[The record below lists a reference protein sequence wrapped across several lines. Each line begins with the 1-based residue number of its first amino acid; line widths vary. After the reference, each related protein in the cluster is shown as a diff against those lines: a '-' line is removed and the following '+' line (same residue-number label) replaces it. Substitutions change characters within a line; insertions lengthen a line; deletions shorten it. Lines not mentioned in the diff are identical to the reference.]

1 VTPHT
6 LAVKCMD
13 DKRTGGYSDW
23 PYPPPGEPW
32 PVVPEPHKCGYN
44 GYWVL
49 TTRAQVLNW
58 LKESHKAYTQ
68 LALCEVQLATKQELT
83 DKQSATTGKII
94 SVAKFPAYAAWA
106 KAAAARD
113 KAYAAWDK
121 AYAAWAKAAAAWVKA
136 DAAFYESD
144 AFARWFTRLM
154 DKWGIA

>member
-1 VTPHT
+1 MTPHT

-94 SVAKFPAYAAWA
+94 SVAKFPAD
-106 KAAAARD
+106 AARD
-113 KAYAAWDK
+113 KAYAARAE
-121 AYAAWAKAAAAWVKA
+121 AYAAWAEADAARAKAY
-136 DAAFYESD
+136 AAFYESD